1 MSRTTKVRIPVRVAH
16 DGSWVAYGFSPN
28 VIGARFEMVSRILL
42 GCDGRVSYIVADV
55 ELPPEPDEV
64 RGHVAAE
71 PEAVDGEVLP

>member
-1 MSRTTKVRIPVRVAH
+1 MSRTTKVRIPVRVA
-16 DGSWVAYGFSPN
+16 
-28 VIGARFEMVSRILL
+28 
-42 GCDGRVSYIVADV
+42 RVSYIVADV